1 MIEEKQRII
10 PMIYDVVFKSV
21 LQDKESEDYLIDII
35 SNITGI
41 KKDYMKGNIV
51 FKNSELPKNNIK
63 EKGKATDLIV
73 ELKENIINLEMNKNY
88 YEGLYDKNDGYL
100 DKIKDGVLTMGQT
113 FPRRRKIIQINFD
126 NFEVFDERIIIKF
139 VMMDVERGL
148 IRSDYVYSS
157 DIEIYHVNLKK
168 IRKMYYNKDKLNKF
182 EKELLLMTI
191 DDEKELNNISKGCKE
206 MENVVKKISK
216 VSKEE
221 ELQGIYDIEERQEF
235 IQNRI
240 REYAKEEGYD
250 EGLKE
255 GMDAGKKEGIKEGK
269 AKGIKEG
276 SIKKQ
281 REIAIGMLNNGMDFD
296 IIEKITKI
304 SKEELE
310 KLNNGI

>member
-113 FPRRRKIIQINFD
+113 FPRRRKIIQLNFD

-250 EGLKE
+250 EGI
-255 GMDAGKKEGIKEGK
+255 KEGIKEGK

-281 REIAIGMLNNGMDFD
+281 REIAIEMLNNGMDFD

>member
-157 DIEIYHVNLKK
+157 DIEIYHVNLKMV
-168 IRKMYYNKDKLNKF
+168 RKMYYNKDKLNKF

-250 EGLKE
+250 EGI
-255 GMDAGKKEGIKEGK
+255 KEGIKEGK

-281 REIAIGMLNNGMDFD
+281 REIAIEMLNNGMDFD

>member
-63 EKGKATDLIV
+63 EKGKTTDLIV

-100 DKIKDGVLTMGQT
+100 DKIKDGVLMQGQT

-148 IRSDYVYSS
+148 IRSNYVYSS

-168 IRKMYYNKDKLNKF
+168 VRKMYYNKDKLNKF

-216 VSKEE
+216 VSREE

-240 REYAKEEGYD
+240 REYAREEGYD

-255 GMDAGKKEGIKEGK
+255 GIDAGKKEGKAQGIKE
-269 AKGIKEG
+269 GIKEG

-281 REIAIGMLNNGMDFD
+281 REIAKNLLISGVSVD
-296 IIEKITKI
+296 IIKKSTGL
-304 SKEELE
+304 SEEE
-310 KLNNGI
+310 ILNLIDKK

>member
-250 EGLKE
+250 EGIKE
-255 GMDAGKKEGIKEGK
+255 GIKEGKIEGIKEGK

-281 REIAIGMLNNGMDFD
+281 REIAIEMLNNGMDFD

>member
-1 MIEEKQRII
+1 MIKEKYRII

-21 LQDKESEDYLIDII
+21 LQDKDSEDYLIDLI

-41 KKDYMKGNIV
+41 NRNYMKGNIV
-51 FKNSELPKNNIK
+51 FKNSELPKNYKN
-63 EKGKATDLIV
+63 EKGKTTDLII

-100 DKIKDGVLTMGQT
+100 DKIKDGIITQGYK

-148 IRSDYVYSS
+148 IRSDFVYSS
-157 DIEIYHVNLKK
+157 DIEIYHVNLKMV
-168 IRKMYYNKDKLNKF
+168 RKMYYNKDKLNKF

-191 DDEKELNNISKGCKE
+191 DNEKELNNISKGCKE
-206 MENVVKKISK
+206 MKDVVKKISE

-221 ELQGIYDIEERQEF
+221 ELQGIYDIEKRQEF

-240 REYAKEEGYD
+240 REYAREEGYD
-250 EGLKE
+250 EGI
-255 GMDAGKKEGIKEGK
+255 KEGIKEGK
-269 AKGIKEG
+269 KVGKTEGIKEG
-276 SIKKQ
+276 SLKKQ
-281 REIAIGMLNNGMDFD
+281 NEIAKKLFESNVPIE
-296 IIEKITKI
+296 IIEI
-304 SKEELE
+304 STGLSKKEI
-310 KLNNGI
+310 LNIIDNK

>member
-10 PMIYDVVFKSV
+10 PRIYDVVFKSV

-191 DDEKELNNISKGCKE
+191 DDEKELNNISKGYKE

-250 EGLKE
+250 EGI
-255 GMDAGKKEGIKEGK
+255 KEGIKEGK

-281 REIAIGMLNNGMDFD
+281 REIAIEMLNNGMDFD

>member
-126 NFEVFDERIIIKF
+126 NFEVFDERIIIK
-139 VMMDVERGL
+139 
-148 IRSDYVYSS
+148 
-157 DIEIYHVNLKK
+157 EILNELKK
-168 IRKMYYNKDKLNKF
+168 TN
-182 EKELLLMTI
+182 
-191 DDEKELNNISKGCKE
+191 
-206 MENVVKKISK
+206 
-216 VSKEE
+216 
-221 ELQGIYDIEERQEF
+221 
-235 IQNRI
+235 
-240 REYAKEEGYD
+240 
-250 EGLKE
+250 
-255 GMDAGKKEGIKEGK
+255 
-269 AKGIKEG
+269 
-276 SIKKQ
+276 
-281 REIAIGMLNNGMDFD
+281 
-296 IIEKITKI
+296 
-304 SKEELE
+304 
-310 KLNNGI
+310 

>member
-1 MIEEKQRII
+1 MPEEKQRII

-51 FKNSELPKNNIK
+51 FKNSELPKEYAK

-100 DKIKDGVLTMGQT
+100 DKIKDGVLIQGQT

-139 VMMDVERGL
+139 LMMDVERGL
-148 IRSDYVYSS
+148 IRSKYIYSS

-168 IRKMYYNKDKLNKF
+168 VRKMYYNKDKLNKF

-206 MENVVKKISK
+206 METVVKKISK
-216 VSKEE
+216 ISKEE

-240 REYAKEEGYD
+240 REYAREEGYD

-255 GMDAGKKEGIKEGK
+255 GIDAGKKEGIKEG
-269 AKGIKEG
+269 AV
-276 SIKKQ
+276 KKQ
-281 REIAIGMLNNGMDFD
+281 KEIAKKLFDSGVPFD
-296 IIEKITKI
+296 IIKNSTGL
-304 SKEELE
+304 SKEEI
-310 KLNNGI
+310 LNVIDKEQ

>member
-255 GMDAGKKEGIKEGK
+255 GMD
-269 AKGIKEG
+269 
-276 SIKKQ
+276 
-281 REIAIGMLNNGMDFD
+281 FD

>member
-113 FPRRRKIIQINFD
+113 FPRRRKIIQLNFD

-139 VMMDVERGL
+139 VMKDVERGL

-250 EGLKE
+250 EGI
-255 GMDAGKKEGIKEGK
+255 KEGIKEGK

-281 REIAIGMLNNGMDFD
+281 REIAIEMLNNGMDFD

>member
-250 EGLKE
+250 EG
-255 GMDAGKKEGIKEGK
+255 IKEGK
-269 AKGIKEG
+269 
-276 SIKKQ
+276 
-281 REIAIGMLNNGMDFD
+281 N
-296 IIEKITKI
+296 
-304 SKEELE
+304 KEENIL
-310 KLNNGI
+310 

>member
-250 EGLKE
+250 EGI
-255 GMDAGKKEGIKEGK
+255 KEGIKEGK

-281 REIAIGMLNNGMDFD
+281 REIAIEMLNNGMDFD